1 MKLCNETV
9 NTLKNFSQINPSV
22 LVEPGSEIVTMAPSK
37 TIIAKVITEEIFD
50 KQMAIYDLSQFLGV
64 VSMLEEPD
72 FDFGEKSV
80 KIKSKNGSV
89 NYNYADPSMII
100 APITN
105 SVAMK
110 NVVAS
115 FELDRTQFTG
125 IVRAASVLQ
134 TDLVKISST
143 DGKLS
148 VATADSKNDNP
159 HSYEADIEVGDTDG
173 DFAVFVKTENL
184 VKVLPA
190 EYKVT
195 VSDSNVICFQNDTH
209 TYWIVSENRK

>member
-1 MKLCNETV
+1 MKLCNDTV
-9 NTLKNFSQINPSV
+9 NTLKNFSQINPSI
-22 LVEPGSEIVTMAPSK
+22 LVQPGSEIVTMAPSK

-50 KQMAIYDLSQFLGV
+50 KQFAIYELSQFLGV

-72 FDFGEKSV
+72 FQFGDKSV
-80 KIKSKNGSV
+80 RIKSKTGSV

-105 SVAMK
+105 SVPMK
-110 NVVAS
+110 NIVAS
-115 FELDRTQFTG
+115 FELDRTQFTS

-134 TDLVKISST
+134 TDLVKVSAT
-143 DGKLS
+143 DGKIS
-148 VATADSKNDNP
+148 VTTADSKNDNP
-159 HSYEADIEVGDTDG
+159 NSYDADLDVDNAEG
-173 DFAVFVKTENL
+173 DFAVYVKTENL

-190 EYKVT
+190 EYNVT